1 MMVELFREIV
11 LAFLVGGAICVI
23 GQLMMDIG
31 KLTPAHTLST
41 LVVIGALLG
50 ALGIYP
56 QIVEFAGAGA
66 TLPII
71 SFGNTLVKGALEGAA
86 QSGFWGLWSSLLTYV
101 SAGIALT
108 VFMGF
113 VMATVF
119 RPKS

>member
-1 MMVELFREIV
+1 MELLREIA
-11 LAFLVGGAICVI
+11 LAFLVGGTICVI
-23 GQLMMDIG
+23 GQMMMDIG
-31 KLTPAHTLST
+31 KLTPAHMLST

-56 QIVEFAGAGA
+56 QIVEFAGMGA
-66 TLPII
+66 TLPIV

-86 QSGFWGLWSSLLTYV
+86 QSGFWGLWSSLLVYV

-113 VMATVF
+113 AMTLVF
-119 RPKS
+119 RPKA